1 MERKLYQELLSWRK
15 NDSGK
20 VALMIEGARRI
31 GKSYLVEQF
40 AKQEYRSYIL
50 IDFSQISTAMRNVF
64 DHYLH
69 DLDSFF
75 LYLQTLTGITLYERE
90 SLIIFD
96 EVQFYPKAREAVKS
110 LVADGR
116 YDYIETGSLVSIKKN
131 TKGIL
136 IPSEE
141 RQLKMYPMDFEEFL
155 WALGDRVTMPF
166 IKDCYEHCR
175 PLGPIH
181 RKVMDLFRQY
191 LIIGGMP
198 QAIQTFVQT
207 RDFMKVDK
215 VKRDILYLYRN
226 DIQNYADEM
235 VEKVTNI
242 WDSLPG
248 QLQKHEKK
256 FKLAAM
262 QAGARFRAY
271 EKAFFWL
278 KEADVVNLCYSAT
291 EPSIGLNMKQENS
304 TLKVYMADTGLLI
317 SHAFS
322 ENQIMGDALY
332 QKLLLDKLEVN
343 EGMFVENIVAQMLK
357 AAGHQ
362 LFFFSNYDKQVASE
376 NMEIDFLIAKSKITS
391 RHNIIPIEVKSGKK
405 YTLTSIHKFQTKY
418 GQQTTTPIVLH
429 SQDVKQEN
437 EMLYL
442 PIYMACLL

>member
-155 WALGDRVTMPF
+155 WALGDRVTMSF

>member
-15 NDSGK
+15 NDNGK

-166 IKDCYEHCR
+166 IKDCYENCR
-175 PLGPIH
+175 PLGPVH